1 MSEGMPRLSG
11 SLIKVSTSILSG
23 KLWAS
28 DALCCDAAAAFSPAG
43 LDCIRLKHRY
53 QMSLAFVSETGI
65 KWLLLWAGRKIK
77 SIAIGPTGGEPLHW
91 LKPLTC
97 TCYEQKANKLEI
109 CQQLAVVIIAPL
121 PRHVLK
127 GAAGQWTLDNEQFT
141 RTKATHQ
148 LKYFRK

>member
-91 LKPLTC
+91 LKPLTW
-97 TCYEQKANKLEI
+97 TCCEQKANKLEI
-109 CQQLAVVIIAPL
+109 CQQLAVVIIAPPPSP
-121 PRHVLK
+121 PRAER
-127 GAAGQWTLDNEQFT
+127 GGRTMDSGQWTIHKDKGDTSTEIFP
-141 RTKATHQ
+141 
-148 LKYFRK
+148 